1 MSPLVTLDRKSI
13 PNSDTNITT
22 EMIPPT
28 RPTIR
33 FHKWRTAKRNFINQ
47 IALPG
52 LKYGKMPAPRD
63 LQILFDFPHEPAGA
77 VSRVSTPAGA
87 TTAPQH
93 VLSASDTARMEEW
106 ANTHGANANSLK
118 APGALTASD
127 RTTLLEYLH
136 AAATE
141 AGDRVLPRTNV
152 SRGAPPT

>member
-1 MSPLVTLDRKSI
+1 
-13 PNSDTNITT
+13 
-22 EMIPPT
+22 
-28 RPTIR
+28 
-33 FHKWRTAKRNFINQ
+33 
-47 IALPG
+47 
-52 LKYGKMPAPRD
+52 MPAPRD
-63 LQILFDFPHEPAGA
+63 LEISFDFPHEPAGA

-106 ANTHGANANSLK
+106 ANTHGANANSSK

-127 RTTLLEYLH
+127 QTTLLEYLH